1 MRRWRGGSAPARC
14 VRNGDLVKLAPG
26 DPEIIDEVPAGRIYK
41 DGSLLIQ
48 AESRTVADRKRLS
61 FSGIIS
67 VALAV
72 NDKGALLA
80 DPEIEL
86 IGIPDNT
93 ADGGVMENIAYN
105 AVVET
110 LDSLPKPRRRD
121 PDSVAEAI
129 RRGVRLRWPSTG
141 AKSRTS
147 PCISWSCERAAMADL
162 KMTLACW
169 NYDRTRALMDG
180 SVKPEGIDLTYHNSF
195 PAATFHRMMGQH
207 EFEAS
212 ELGLTFYL
220 DTLHEDDPPFVA
232 IPVYPIRLFSHS
244 AIYINTNKGIR
255 EPKDLIGRKIGEFFL
270 YGHDAGTWSKGILQ
284 DHYGVPI
291 DGYSNYIGGVERP
304 TPPLPWYKQK
314 PPPHIRVQHIGTET
328 TLDAMLDAG
337 EIDALFSALV
347 PPSMARGSKNIAR
360 LFPDFEKVERNYYRT
375 TGIFPIQH
383 VVAIRKDVYKA
394 NPWVAKSLYTAFRS
408 PATRP
413 MSSIG
418 TSPRTCTAC
427 SWCRGSRSTSSRCRH
442 CSATTGFPMA

>member
-1 MRRWRGGSAPARC
+1 
-14 VRNGDLVKLAPG
+14 
-26 DPEIIDEVPAGRIYK
+26 
-41 DGSLLIQ
+41 
-48 AESRTVADRKRLS
+48 
-61 FSGIIS
+61 
-67 VALAV
+67 
-72 NDKGALLA
+72 
-80 DPEIEL
+80 
-86 IGIPDNT
+86 
-93 ADGGVMENIAYN
+93 
-105 AVVET
+105 
-110 LDSLPKPRRRD
+110 
-121 PDSVAEAI
+121 
-129 RRGVRLRWPSTG
+129 
-141 AKSRTS
+141 
-147 PCISWSCERAAMADL
+147 MADL

-195 PAATFHRMMGQH
+195 PAATFHRMMGKR

-255 EPKDLIGRKIGEFFL
+255 EPKDLIGKKIGEFFL

-291 DGYSNYIGGVERP
+291 DSYSNYIGGVERP

-314 PPPHIRVQHIGTET
+314 PPPHIKVQHIGTET

-360 LFPDFEKVERNYYRT
+360 LFPDFERVERDYYKT

-394 NPWVAKSLYTAFRS
+394 NPWVGEVAVQGLQGS

-413 MSSIG
+413 TRPTGIR
-418 TSPRTCTAC
+418 PRTCIAC
-427 SWCRGSRSTSSRCRH
+427 SWCLGSPSISWRCRR
-442 CSATTGFPMA
+442 CSATTGFPTA